1 MKNMYL
7 KFSIFWDVMSCGVL
21 EVLVGQGGTFYKV
34 ETLTFTEA
42 GDSRP
47 YRTIYVCQKTWRHV
61 PEGRKLLSFGI
72 KTLKSHLYCITGDV
86 WMQ

>member
-1 MKNMYL
+1 
-7 KFSIFWDVMSCGVL
+7 MSCGVL
-21 EVLVGQGGTFYKV
+21 EVLVGQGGKFYKV
-34 ETLTFTEA
+34 GTLPFTEA

-47 YRTIYVCQKTWRHV
+47 YRTLYVCQETWRHV

-72 KTLKSHLYCITGDV
+72 KTLESRRYYIMVGV